1 MPGDYAAPC
10 WLLRQARQLLYPR
23 RCPFCRRVL
32 GFVPTC
38 PECAERLEPL
48 RRMPMRLKESEHYLG
63 TLSGAAAPYRYTGCV
78 RSAVLRAKYQGE
90 PWTAV
95 ELGVEMARLLF
106 GSEILMRGAE
116 PTPQRVE
123 GLSLGYDAIVPV
135 PASSKKR
142 GYNVPER
149 MARPLAKAVGVPL
162 AANALART
170 RTGRH
175 QAGLSLDER
184 LVNVAGAFRV
194 LEPDNVDGKRVLLVD
209 GEPVKLTATK
219 LKIVDLLMRNLG
231 RVFPAEEIYRRVWNE
246 EAYATENTVMVHIRR
261 IREKIELNPKEPEY
275 LKVVW
280 GIGYKIEKR

>member
-123 GLSLGYDAIVPV
+123 GLS
-135 PASSKKR
+135 
-142 GYNVPER
+142 
-149 MARPLAKAVGVPL
+149 
-162 AANALART
+162 
-170 RTGRH
+170 
-175 QAGLSLDER
+175 
-184 LVNVAGAFRV
+184 
-194 LEPDNVDGKRVLLVD
+194 
-209 GEPVKLTATK
+209 
-219 LKIVDLLMRNLG
+219 
-231 RVFPAEEIYRRVWNE
+231 RRS
-246 EAYATENTVMVHIRR
+246 
-261 IREKIELNPKEPEY
+261 IREKLLCYFGLQTGGDDCGSFHLPFTLSALADYISADRSAMMRELRKMKEEH
-275 LKVVW
+275 LVDIDRGQVTLHHALA
-280 GIGYKIEKR
+280 